1 MQNRIANGA
10 PSNRQIRN
18 LQNGRVQLNNFVQ
31 RNNAAVLG
39 RAIAGTDELPTVI
52 AITLGGRGSRTAETA
67 TATQPARTRKIY
79 HKSGLK
85 DLSCPRKNPLGSLK
99 ESLQR
104 ARLSYFSLSM
114 RESKLFLCF
123 YKRESVFGV
132 FVLSAFLFKWRVG

>member
-52 AITLGGRGSRTAETA
+52 AITRGGAGVAHRRNGNGNSTRTHPE
-67 TATQPARTRKIY
+67 
-79 HKSGLK
+79 
-85 DLSCPRKNPLGSLK
+85 DLSQIGSERLVLPEKKSSRVFEREPSARAPL
-99 ESLQR
+99 
-104 ARLSYFSLSM
+104 
-114 RESKLFLCF
+114 LFLSF
-123 YKRESVFGV
+123 YERE
-132 FVLSAFLFKWRVG
+132 

>member
-52 AITLGGRGSRTAETA
+52 AITRGGGGRAPPKR
-67 TATQPARTRKIY
+67 QRQ
-79 HKSGLK
+79 L
-85 DLSCPRKNPLGSLK
+85 NPHAPG
-99 ESLQR
+99 R
-104 ARLSYFSLSM
+104 FITN
-114 RESKLFLCF
+114 
-123 YKRESVFGV
+123 
-132 FVLSAFLFKWRVG
+132 RV